1 MCHAVRRVQLDP
13 DPRSDS
19 LFYSPY
25 SGRNSRVII
34 RRPFE
39 HISITGAYGHPELAT
54 ADKGEALFRVAVSEV
69 VACVREVATWQA
81 VGPS

>member
-1 MCHAVRRVQLDP
+1 VQLDP